1 MERLNKLNEELA
13 EKKSALNSKIEEVR
27 AGAEDDAT
35 DVADVQ
41 AGMEEVKQLKAD
53 IEALSDQIKTLNEAL
68 DLEPEAP
75 EEDATES
82 EEDAKEPAEDAT
94 EPEDKR
100 DGEDDDIIIPDDT
113 EDEETNSA
121 EETRSGKD
129 ITNMEAVIGK
139 QNSAFEDFLKS
150 GEVRDGLTTV
160 EGAVVIPK
168 EILDIQKV
176 PNDPT
181 QLASYVNRVAVTS
194 GVGSLPVL
202 SKNTARLA
210 SAAELAQNPELAK
223 LSLTGVDYKALTY
236 RGVLPVSMEMLQD
249 APEIESVVAEYVAEA
264 KSLTEQYKIGE
275 VLQKGIPVAVSD
287 VDGIKDAFN
296 KGLSNYNRMFVVSET
311 FFAEIDKLKDSEGR
325 YLLQDSITAPSG
337 KQLLGAPV
345 VVVAD
350 DVLGKAGEAH
360 AFVGDVKAFVL
371 EAMRSDI
378 TIEWQDDDYFGKK
391 LAAALRADWQVADA
405 QAGKFLTFAPAA
417 ASTPAK

>member
-1 MERLNKLNEELA
+1 MERLNKLSEELA

-27 AGAEDDAT
+27 AGSEDDAT

-53 IEALSDQIKTLNEAL
+53 IEALSAQIETLNEAL

-75 EEDATES
+75 ED
-82 EEDAKEPAEDAT
+82 DAKEPG
-94 EPEDKR
+94 DKR
-100 DGEDDDIIIPDDT
+100 DGEDIETPDEP

-139 QNSAFEDFLKS
+139 QNSAFEDFLKT
-150 GEVRDGLTTV
+150 GEVRDGMTTV
-160 EGAVVIPK
+160 DGAVVIPK

-202 SKNTARLA
+202 AKNTARLA
-210 SAAELAQNPELAK
+210 STAELAQNPELAK

-249 APEIESVVAEYVAEA
+249 APEIESIISAYVSEA
-264 KSLTEQYKIGE
+264 KALTEQYKIGE
-275 VLQKGIPVAVSD
+275 VLQKAAAVTVSD

-296 KGLSNYNRMFVVSET
+296 KGLSNYNRMFVVSES
-311 FFAEIDKLKDSEGR
+311 FFAEIDKVKDADGR
-325 YLLQDSITAPSG
+325 YLLQDSITSPSG
-337 KQLLGAPV
+337 KQLLGASV

-360 AFVGDVKAFVL
+360 AFVGDVKAFAL
-371 EAMRSDI
+371 EALRSDI
-378 TIEWQDDDYFGKK
+378 AVEWQDDDIFGKK
-391 LAAALRADWQVADA
+391 LAVALRADWQVADA

-417 ASTPAK
+417 APAK

>member
-1 MERLNKLNEELA
+1 MERLDKLNEELA
-13 EKKSALNSKIEEVR
+13 EKKAILNSKIEEVR

-53 IEALSDQIKTLNEAL
+53 IEALSDQIETLNEAL

-75 EEDATES
+75 EEDAAEP
-82 EEDAKEPAEDAT
+82 EEDAKD
-94 EPEDKR
+94 PEDKR
-100 DGEDDDIIIPDDT
+100 DGEDIETPD
-113 EDEETNSA
+113 EPE

-202 SKNTARLA
+202 AKNTARLA
-210 SAAELAQNPELAK
+210 STAELAENPELAK
-223 LSLTGVDYKALTY
+223 LSLKGVDYKALTY

-249 APEIESVVAEYVAEA
+249 APEIESIVSDYVSEA
-264 KSLTEQYKIGE
+264 KALTEQYKIGE
-275 VLQKGIPVAVSD
+275 VLQKAAAVTVSD

-296 KGLSNYNRMFVVSET
+296 KGLSNYNRMFVVSES
-311 FFAEIDKLKDSEGR
+311 FFAEIDKIKDADGR
-325 YLLQDSITAPSG
+325 YLLQDSITSPSG
-337 KQLLGAPV
+337 KQLLGASV

-371 EAMRSDI
+371 EPMRSDI
-378 TIEWQDDDYFGKK
+378 AVEWQDDDIFGKK
-391 LAAALRADWQVADA
+391 LAVALRADWQVADA

-417 ASTPAK
+417 APAK

>member
-1 MERLNKLNEELA
+1 MERLNKLGEELA

-53 IEALSDQIKTLNEAL
+53 IEALSAQIETLNQAL
-68 DLEPEAP
+68 DLEPEPEAP
-75 EEDATES
+75 EEDAKEPA
-82 EEDAKEPAEDAT
+82 EEPAEDAK
-94 EPEDKR
+94 PEDKR
-100 DGEDDDIIIPDDT
+100 DGEDIEIPEDDT
-113 EDEETNSA
+113 D

-181 QLASYVNRVAVTS
+181 QLASYVNRVAVKS

-202 SKNTARLA
+202 AKNTARLA
-210 SAAELAQNPELAK
+210 STAELAQNPELAK

-264 KSLTEQYKIGE
+264 KTLTEQYKIGE
-275 VLQKGIPVAVSD
+275 VLQKATPVAVSD

-296 KGLSNYNRMFVVSET
+296 KGLSNYNRMFVVSES
-311 FFAEIDKLKDSEGR
+311 FFAEVDKIKDAEGR

-337 KQLLGAPV
+337 KQLLGSPV

-360 AFVGDVKAFVL
+360 AFVGDVKAFAL

-378 TIEWQDDDYFGKK
+378 AVEWQDDDIFGKK
-391 LAAALRADWQVADA
+391 LSVALRADWQVADA
-405 QAGKFLTFAPAA
+405 QAGKFLTFAPAPA
-417 ASTPAK
+417 PAK

>member
-1 MERLNKLNEELA
+1 MERLNKLSEDLA
-13 EKKSALNSKIEEVR
+13 EKKAILNSKIEEVR

-41 AGMEEVKQLKAD
+41 AGMEEVKQLKD
-53 IEALSDQIKTLNEAL
+53 EIETLSAQIETLNEAL
-68 DLEPEAP
+68 DLEPEAEP
-75 EEDATES
+75 EAPAEDG
-82 EEDAKEPAEDAT
+82 KEPAEDAT

-100 DGEDDDIIIPDDT
+100 DGEDIEIPDDT
-113 EDEETNSA
+113 E

-202 SKNTARLA
+202 AKNTARLA
-210 SAAELAQNPELAK
+210 STAELAENPELAK

-249 APEIESVVAEYVAEA
+249 APEIESIVSAYVSEA
-264 KSLTEQYKIGE
+264 KALTEQYKIGE
-275 VLQKGIPVAVSD
+275 VLQKAAAVTVSD

-296 KGLSNYNRMFVVSET
+296 KGLSNYNRMFVVSES
-311 FFAEIDKLKDSEGR
+311 FFAEIDKVKDADGR
-325 YLLQDSITAPSG
+325 YLLQDSITSPSG
-337 KQLLGAPV
+337 KQLLGASV

-360 AFVGDVKAFVL
+360 AFVGDVKAFAL

-378 TIEWQDDDYFGKK
+378 AVEWQDDDIFGKK
-391 LAAALRADWQVADA
+391 LAVALRADWQVADA
-405 QAGKFLTFAPAA
+405 QAGKFLTFAPA
-417 ASTPAK
+417 PAK